1 MSKKT
6 YFPNG
11 PGKLHANRSFTQ
23 NYVNEEKYLC
33 SFFSGRGSGS
43 DAQSAS
49 YRDNMIKLNSMISH
63 TFF

>member
-1 MSKKT
+1 MDLANYTQTEASHKTMLMKKSICVP
-6 YFPNG
+6 FLVG
-11 PGKLHANRSFTQ
+11 G
-23 NYVNEEKYLC
+23 
-33 SFFSGRGSGS
+33 GSGS